1 MTGLE
6 AAFATLVLAALTRWL
21 AKVARKVMFPWT
33 AWRQVPDPQAA
44 LSEQAMWQG
53 EVDRLV
59 TWLRL
64 HAVTADRATGDLNH
78 ASATAVS
85 TSTEVTR
92 HLAAV
97 RNLLTRIPE
106 EVFHDI
112 RAEIIRGHEN
122 GDPIEAIAAKV
133 DGILRISGSENWPNR
148 AQVIAVTEVN
158 GAANAGWFAAAQRMQ
173 QNLSEHLSK
182 KWVASHDTHVRPTHR
197 EADGQT
203 VPLGSPFIVGTW
215 PLLYPGDKNGPAEEI
230 VNCRCT
236 AVTVEP

>member
-1 MTGLE
+1 MALTGLE
-6 AAFATLVLAALTRWL
+6 SAFAALVLAALTRWL

-44 LSEQAMWQG
+44 LSEQAMWDG
-53 EVDRLV
+53 EVNRLV

-64 HAVTADRATGDLNH
+64 HAVAGDGRAQNTV
-78 ASATAVS
+78 VS
-85 TSTEVTR
+85 TSAEVTR

-106 EVFHDI
+106 ETFDQI
-112 RAEIIRGHEN
+112 RGEIINGHRD
-122 GDPIEAIAAKV
+122 GDETQVIA
-133 DGILRISGSENWPNR
+133 DRIDNLLRATGSENWPNR
-148 AQVIAVTEVN
+148 ANVIAVTEVN
-158 GAANAGWFAAAQRMQ
+158 GASNAGWFAAAQIQ
-173 QNLSEHLSK
+173 QDLAGEPLSK

-215 PLLYPGDKNGPAEEI
+215 PLLYPGDKNGPADEVI
-230 VNCRCT
+230 NCRCT
-236 AVTVEP
+236 AVTVEA

>member
-6 AAFATLVLAALTRWL
+6 SAFAALVLAALTRWL

-64 HAVTADRATGDLNH
+64 HAVTADRATGDLNR
-78 ASATAVS
+78 ASTTAVS
-85 TSTEVTR
+85 TSAEVTR
-92 HLAAV
+92 HLDAV
-97 RNLLTRIPE
+97 RNLLVRIPQ
-106 EVFHDI
+106 EVFNQ
-112 RAEIIRGHEN
+112 IRGEIVDGHRN
-122 GDPIEAIAAKV
+122 GDETATIAARI
-133 DGILRISGSENWPNR
+133 DDILRATGSDNWPNR
-148 AQVIAVTEVN
+148 ASVIAVTEVN
-158 GAANAGWFAAAQRMQ
+158 GASNAGWFAAAQVH
-173 QNLSEHLSK
+173 QNFAGQPLSK

-215 PLLYPGDKNGPAEEI
+215 PLLYPGDKNGPADEVI
-230 VNCRCT
+230 NCRCT
-236 AVTVEP
+236 AVTVEG